1 MRWRVNSAGEVAP
14 EELVG
19 KGGHEGGLLVVGGA
33 TVAAFDVFVVGD
45 GQPVFAHSGHQ
56 LAGVAGVH
64 AVVAGG
70 GGQQR
75 RRVAAAGAQLVVWG
89 ETQQVFAVGRIV
101 GVAVLGH
108 PGG

>member
-1 MRWRVNSAGEVAP
+1 MRWRGNSAGEVAP

-19 KGGHEGGLLVVGGA
+19 KGGHEGGLLVVGGTA
-33 TVAAFDVFVVGD
+33 VAAFDVLVVGD
-45 GQPVFAHSGHQ
+45 GQTVFAHSGHQ

-75 RRVAAAGAQLVVWG
+75 RRVAAVGAQLVVRR
-89 ETQQVFAVGRIV
+89 ETQQVFTVGRIV
-101 GVAVLGH
+101 RI
-108 PGG
+108 

>member
-1 MRWRVNSAGEVAP
+1 MRWRGNSAGEVAP

-75 RRVAAAGAQLVVWG
+75 RRGTAGRGRMGGWGGTPQGVAGG
-89 ETQQVFAVGRIV
+89 RGGGGGRIRP
-101 GVAVLGH
+101 
-108 PGG
+108 PG